1 MIIKSI
7 NIILIFIVLCSAFLL
22 ITERYSFRTRSNYLA
37 ELQQKA
43 QTMNQE
49 YTRLQI
55 ELGTYSSGLVLQN
68 FAYNKFGLINPN
80 SQHIVEIEKYVS
92 K

>member
-1 MIIKSI
+1 MIKTI
-7 NIILIFIVLCSAFLL
+7 NMILVLAVLYTAFLL
-22 ITERYSFRTRSNYLA
+22 ITERYAFRTRSNYLSD
-37 ELQQKA
+37 LQKKA

-55 ELGTYSSGLVLQN
+55 ELGTYSSGLVLQD
-68 FAYNKFGLINPN
+68 FAYNKFGLINPD
-80 SQHIVEIEKYVS
+80 SKHIMEIEKYVS